1 MVGIVV
7 TGHGRVA
14 SSFVQAAV
22 NIMGKLE
29 GVVAVDI
36 LESYPAKEMKRK
48 MKEALEELKDVD
60 GVLILAELFG
70 SSSCNVALNLACK
83 TKIRV
88 LTGLNMPMLLKA
100 ITYKDILPLEKLAEV
115 VLEAG
120 RQGILD
126 ATAKCLVISKQSEK
140 GSEDEGQ

>member
-14 SSFVQAAV
+14 SSFVQAAAD
-22 NIMGKLE
+22 IMGKLE

-36 LESYPAKEMKRK
+36 LKSYTAEEIKRR
-48 MKEALEELKDVD
+48 MEEALEELKDVD

-70 SSSCNVALNLACK
+70 GSSCNVALSLAGK
-83 TKIRV
+83 AEVRV

-126 ATAKCLVISKQSEK
+126 ATAKCLAISKRPE
-140 GSEDEGQ
+140 GAEDGR